1 MTAASSPNTE
11 GDKTGGINKAFRY
24 LYQVRLRAKALKKT
38 NRKLYYVLKWLILG
52 GLLAWIFI
60 F

>member
-1 MTAASSPNTE
+1 SE

-24 LYQVRLRAKALKKT
+24 VYQIRIVAKKLKKQ
-38 NRKLYYVLKWLILG
+38 NRTLYYVIKWLILG